1 MGKIWQPTGST
12 AATKYEPGQLSSST
26 AAGKTT
32 AHSSSDDLAQK
43 RVAAMMKQAV
53 TSTLP
58 GTAFG
63 ANGNG
68 GVIGREEQ
76 VKLAREQRK
85 EQRATL
91 SQWYG
96 MKRQKMTPE
105 LEQEMQ
111 LLRYRSLAQAGSG
124 GGGMAKLPK
133 GDKPQQF
140 FETGFFV
147 GTGKNRRRRLKSF
160 ADEWLE
166 EDPTLATRINR
177 MVERDVK
184 GRRKIAGKA
193 EHRRER
199 RIEGAKR
206 AERKRQEEEDMDP
219 DIRAILREERNAA
232 KRNGGGRKGGPGGGE
247 TKKQAAKRGRREA
260 KG

>member
-1 MGKIWQPTGST
+1 MGKIWQPAGASKTS
-12 AATKYEPGQLSSST
+12 KYEPGQLSASAPT
-26 AAGKTT
+26 AKTT
-32 AHSSSDDLAQK
+32 ANSSSEELAQA
-43 RVAAMMKQAV
+43 RVDAMMKQAV

-58 GTAFG
+58 DAAFG

-68 GVIGREEQ
+68 GIVSREER
-76 VKLAREQRK
+76 VKLAKEQRK

-111 LLRYRSLAQAGSG
+111 LLKYRSLAQAGTG
-124 GGGMAKLPK
+124 GTPKVPK
-133 GDKPQQF
+133 GDKPQQY

-166 EDPTLATRINR
+166 EDPSLATRIQR
-177 MVERDVK
+177 MVERDIK
-184 GRRKIAGKA
+184 GRRKHAHKA
-193 EHRRER
+193 DARRER
-199 RIEGAKR
+199 RIAGAKR
-206 AERKRQEEEDMDP
+206 AERKKQEEADMDP
-219 DIRAILREERNAA
+219 DLRALLREERNAA
-232 KRNGGGRKGGPGGGE
+232 KRSSGRGGAGGKE
-247 TKKQAAKRGRREA
+247 TKRQAAKRTRREA